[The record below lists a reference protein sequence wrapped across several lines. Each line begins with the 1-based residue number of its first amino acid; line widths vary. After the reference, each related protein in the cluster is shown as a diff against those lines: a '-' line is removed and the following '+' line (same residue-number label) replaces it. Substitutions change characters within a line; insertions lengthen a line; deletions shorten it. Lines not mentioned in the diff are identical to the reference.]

1 MNISEK
7 IEMYKN
13 KKAFVDG
20 ISKVFET
27 NFVGASVSSVD
38 YEVYKKDFDVVIDGT
53 EEIRTGYAEYVIVNY
68 LGGGKSVK
76 QVNGN
81 SNTANFRAIGTMLDG
96 GYYAEMKE
104 YSELTEEGW
113 ELIPLK
119 PETNILDDLLAKPMR
134 HISDVRRCFNY
145 CTDGNDIERVI
156 DLIPSCFGTFEVEYG
171 EDGETFLITNNYEEN
186 GDYLTE
192 EAEYEFYTTP
202 I

>member
-1 MNISEK
+1 MTFEEK
-7 IEMYKN
+7 TEMYKN

-38 YEVYKKDFDVVIDGT
+38 YEVYKKDFNVVIDGI
-53 EEIRTGYAEYVIVNY
+53 EEVRTGYAEYIIVNY
-68 LGGGKSVK
+68 IGGGKSVK
-76 QVNGN
+76 RVNGN

-119 PETNILDDLLAKPMR
+119 SETSILDDLLAKPMR

-145 CTDGNDIERVI
+145 CTDGNDVEKVMKM
-156 DLIPSCFGTFEVEYG
+156 IPACFGTFEVEYG
-171 EDGETFLITNNYEEN
+171 EDEETFTIINYYEEN
-186 GDYLTE
+186 GIDEYE

-202 I
+202 V

>member
-1 MNISEK
+1 MTFEEK

-38 YEVYKKDFDVVIDGT
+38 YEVYKKDFRVIIDGT
-53 EEIRTGYAEYVIVNY
+53 EETRTGYAEYVIVNY

-104 YSELTEEGW
+104 YSEL
-113 ELIPLK
+113 
-119 PETNILDDLLAKPMR
+119 
-134 HISDVRRCFNY
+134 
-145 CTDGNDIERVI
+145 
-156 DLIPSCFGTFEVEYG
+156 
-171 EDGETFLITNNYEEN
+171 
-186 GDYLTE
+186 
-192 EAEYEFYTTP
+192 
-202 I
+202 